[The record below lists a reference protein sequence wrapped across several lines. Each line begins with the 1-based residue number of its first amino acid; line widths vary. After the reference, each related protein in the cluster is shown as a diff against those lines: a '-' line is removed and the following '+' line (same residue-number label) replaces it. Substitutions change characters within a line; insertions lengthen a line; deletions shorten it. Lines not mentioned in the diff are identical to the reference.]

1 MLCLNV
7 IGFSTPDLH
16 GTTDMTTGTSLLD
29 ALIQALG
36 DSAIL
41 RTDTDMAGYTED
53 WRGRYK
59 GAALCV
65 ALPNSTQQVADIVRL
80 CNAHATP
87 VLPQGGNTSLCG
99 GAVPDEAG
107 PPPVIVNL
115 SRLRQIRRVDPA
127 NNSMEVEAGCVLAA
141 VQQAAAEQGRL
152 YPISLGAEGSCQIG
166 GTIATNAGG
175 TGVLRYGNT
184 RDNILGLEVVLPDGS
199 IWNGL
204 TALRKNN
211 TGFDLKHLFIGAEGT
226 LGIVTAAVL
235 KLHPLPTRHAIAW
248 LAPTDP
254 QAALDI
260 LGLFQQQ
267 CGSRLSAFEMIDS
280 NQLDIVMTHVPG
292 RKNPLSGAHPWH
304 VLVELSDTGSGTELQ
319 DVLQQILE
327 QASEQGLLHD
337 AVVASNDSQ
346 RAALWE
352 VRHSV
357 SEGNKKAGVGLTT
370 DSAVPVSSVPRF
382 IAAATDAVRRL
393 VPDLPILIVAH
404 LGDGNVHFIPFFTFD
419 AWNALPERD
428 AMAAAIRRAVNDVAD
443 ALGGTFS
450 AEHGVGR
457 TSLAEMAHYK
467 SRVELAMMRTL
478 KASFDPAAL
487 FNPGRLL
494 P

>member
-1 MLCLNV
+1 
-7 IGFSTPDLH
+7 
-16 GTTDMTTGTSLLD
+16 MTKGITLLD
-29 ALIQALG
+29 ALTQALG
-36 DSAIL
+36 QDAIL
-41 RTDTDMAGYTED
+41 HSEADTAGYTED

-59 GAALCV
+59 GPALCV
-65 ALPNSTQQVADIVRL
+65 ALPGSTQQVSDIVRL
-80 CNAHATP
+80 CNLHGTP

-99 GAVPDEAG
+99 GAVPAADG
-107 PPPVIVNL
+107 TPPVIVNL
-115 SRLRQIRRVDPA
+115 SRMRRIRGIDAA
-127 NNSMEVEAGCVLAA
+127 NNSMQVEAGCVLATI
-141 VQQAAAEQGRL
+141 QEAAAASGRL

-184 RDNILGLEVVLPDGS
+184 RDNILGLEVVLPDGR
-199 IWNGL
+199 IWNGM

-226 LGIVTAAVL
+226 MGIVTAAVL
-235 KLHPLPTRHAIAW
+235 KLHPLPTAHAVAW
-248 LAPTDP
+248 LAPDSP

-260 LGLFQQQ
+260 LGRFQDA
-267 CGSRLSAFEMIDS
+267 CGSRLSAFEMIDR
-280 NQLDIVMTHVPG
+280 NQLDVVMEHVPG
-292 RKNPLSGAHPWH
+292 RKNPLAGAHPWH
-304 VLVELSDTGSGTELQ
+304 VLVELSDTGDGAGLQ
-319 DVLQQILE
+319 DLLQQILE

-337 AVVASNDSQ
+337 AVVASNDTQ

-382 IAAATDAVRRL
+382 IDEATLAVRRL
-393 VPDLPILIVAH
+393 VPDLPVLIVAH
-404 LGDGNVHFIPFFTFD
+404 LGDGNVHFIPFFTFA
-419 AWNALPERD
+419 AWDALPDRD

-467 SRVELAMMRTL
+467 SAVELDMMRAL
-478 KASFDPAAL
+478 KATFDPSHL

>member
-1 MLCLNV
+1 MTN
-7 IGFSTPDLH
+7 
-16 GTTDMTTGTSLLD
+16 GTTLLD
-29 ALIQALG
+29 ALTQALG
-36 DSAIL
+36 
-41 RTDTDMAGYTED
+41 TDALLHSDADTAGYTED

-59 GAALCV
+59 GPALCV
-65 ALPNSTQQVADIVRL
+65 ALPGNTQQVADIVRL

-99 GAVPDEAG
+99 GAVPDADG
-107 PPPVIVNL
+107 KPPVIVNL
-115 SRLRQIRRVDPA
+115 ARMRKIRRVDAA
-127 NNSMEVEAGCVLAA
+127 NNSMEVEAGCVLAT
-141 VQQAAAEQGRL
+141 VQQAAAAEGRL

-184 RDNILGLEVVLPDGS
+184 RDNILGLEVVLPDGG
-199 IWNGL
+199 IWNGM

-226 LGIVTAAVL
+226 MGIVTAAVL
-235 KLHPLPTRHAIAW
+235 KLHPLPTAHAVAW
-248 LAPTDP
+248 LAPDSP

-260 LGLFQQQ
+260 LGLFQRA

-292 RKNPLSGAHPWH
+292 RKNPLAGAHPWH
-304 VLVELSDTGSGTELQ
+304 VLVELSDTGSGAELQ
-319 DVLQQILE
+319 DLLQQILE
-327 QASEQGLLHD
+327 QASEQDLLHD
-337 AVVASNDSQ
+337 AVIASNDTQ

-370 DSAVPVSSVPRF
+370 DSAVPVASVPHF
-382 IAAATDAVRRL
+382 IEAATAAVRRL
-393 VPDLPILIVAH
+393 VPDLPVLIVAH

-419 AWNALPERD
+419 AWHALPQRD
-428 AMAAAIRRAVNDVAD
+428 AMAAEIRRAVNDVAD

-467 SRVELAMMRTL
+467 SPVELAMMRAL
-478 KASFDPAAL
+478 KSTFDPANL

>member
-1 MLCLNV
+1 MTN
-7 IGFSTPDLH
+7 
-16 GTTDMTTGTSLLD
+16 GTTLLD
-29 ALIQALG
+29 ALTQALG
-36 DSAIL
+36 ADAIL
-41 RTDTDMAGYTED
+41 HSEADTAGYTED

-59 GAALCV
+59 GPALCV
-65 ALPNSTQQVADIVRL
+65 ALPGNTQQVADIVRL

-99 GAVPDEAG
+99 GAVPAADG
-107 PPPVIVNL
+107 TPPVIVNL
-115 SRLRQIRRVDPA
+115 ARMRRVRRVDAA
-127 NNSMEVEAGCVLAA
+127 NNSMEVEAGCVLAT
-141 VQQAAAEQGRL
+141 VQEAAAAEGRL

-184 RDNILGLEVVLPDGS
+184 RDNILGLEVVLPDGA

-226 LGIVTAAVL
+226 MGIVTAAVL
-235 KLHPLPTRHAIAW
+235 KLHPLPTSHAVAWIA
-248 LAPTDP
+248 PDSP

-260 LGLFQQQ
+260 LGLFQRA

-280 NQLDIVMTHVPG
+280 NQLDIVLAHVPG
-292 RKNPLSGAHPWH
+292 RKNPLAGAHPWH
-304 VLVELSDTGSGTELQ
+304 VLVELSDTGSGAELQ
-319 DVLQQILE
+319 DLLQQILE
-327 QASEQGLLHD
+327 QASELGLLHD
-337 AVVASNDSQ
+337 AVIASNDTQ

-382 IAAATDAVRRL
+382 IEDATAAVRRL
-393 VPDLPILIVAH
+393 VSDLPVLIVAH

-419 AWNALPERD
+419 AWNALPDRD
-428 AMAAAIRRAVNDVAD
+428 TMAANIRRTVNDVAD

-467 SRVELAMMRTL
+467 SPVELAMMRAL
-478 KASFDPAAL
+478 KSTFDPANL

>member
-1 MLCLNV
+1 
-7 IGFSTPDLH
+7 
-16 GTTDMTTGTSLLD
+16 MTNGITLLD
-29 ALIQALG
+29 ALTQALG
-36 DSAIL
+36 ADAIL
-41 RTDTDMAGYTED
+41 HSDADIAGYTED

-59 GAALCV
+59 GPALCV
-65 ALPNSTQQVADIVRL
+65 ALPGNTQQVADIVRL

-99 GAVPDEAG
+99 GAVPDAAG
-107 PPPVIVNL
+107 EPPVIVNL
-115 SRLRQIRRVDPA
+115 ARMRRVRRVDAA
-127 NNSMEVEAGCVLAA
+127 NNSMEVEAGCVLATVHDA
-141 VQQAAAEQGRL
+141 AAAEGRL

-184 RDNILGLEVVLPDGS
+184 RDNILGLEVVLPDGT

-226 LGIVTAAVL
+226 MGIVTAAVL
-235 KLHPLPTRHAIAW
+235 KLHPLPTAHAVAW
-248 LAPTDP
+248 MAPDSP
-254 QAALDI
+254 QAALAI
-260 LGLFQQQ
+260 LGLFQRA

-280 NQLDIVMTHVPG
+280 NQLDIVMAHVPG
-292 RKNPLSGAHPWH
+292 RKNPLAGAHPWH
-304 VLVELSDTGSGTELQ
+304 VLVELSDTGNGAELQ
-319 DVLQQILE
+319 DLLQQILE
-327 QASEQGLLHD
+327 QASELGLLHD
-337 AVVASNDSQ
+337 AVVASNDTQ

-382 IAAATDAVRRL
+382 IDEATAAVRRL
-393 VPDLPILIVAH
+393 VPGLPVLIVAH

-419 AWNALPERD
+419 AWNALPDRD
-428 AMAAAIRRAVNDVAD
+428 TMAADIRRAVNDVAD

-467 SRVELAMMRTL
+467 SPVELAMMRAL
-478 KASFDPAAL
+478 KSTFDPANL

>member
-1 MLCLNV
+1 MTN
-7 IGFSTPDLH
+7 
-16 GTTDMTTGTSLLD
+16 GTTLLD
-29 ALIQALG
+29 ALTQALG
-36 DSAIL
+36 
-41 RTDTDMAGYTED
+41 TDALLHSDADTAGYTED

-59 GAALCV
+59 GPALCV
-65 ALPNSTQQVADIVRL
+65 ALPGNTQQVADIVRL

-99 GAVPDEAG
+99 GAVPDADG
-107 PPPVIVNL
+107 KPPVIVNL
-115 SRLRQIRRVDPA
+115 ARMRKIRRVDAA
-127 NNSMEVEAGCVLAA
+127 NNSMEVEAGCVLAT
-141 VQQAAAEQGRL
+141 VQQAAAAEGRL

-184 RDNILGLEVVLPDGS
+184 RDNILGLEVVLPDGAV
-199 IWNGL
+199 WNGM

-226 LGIVTAAVL
+226 MGIVTAAVL
-235 KLHPLPTRHAIAW
+235 KLHPLPTAHAVAW
-248 LAPTDP
+248 LAPDSP

-260 LGLFQQQ
+260 LGLFQRA

-292 RKNPLSGAHPWH
+292 RKNPLAGAHPWH
-304 VLVELSDTGSGTELQ
+304 VLVELSDTGSGAELQ
-319 DVLQQILE
+319 DLLQQILE
-327 QASEQGLLHD
+327 QASEQNLLHD
-337 AVVASNDSQ
+337 AVIASNDTQ

-370 DSAVPVSSVPRF
+370 DSAVPVASVPHF
-382 IAAATDAVRRL
+382 IEAATAAVRRL
-393 VPDLPILIVAH
+393 VPDLPVLIVAH

-419 AWNALPERD
+419 AWQALPLRD
-428 AMAAAIRRAVNDVAD
+428 AMAAEIRRAVNDVAD

-467 SRVELAMMRTL
+467 SPVELAMMRAL
-478 KASFDPAAL
+478 KSTFDPANL

>member
-1 MLCLNV
+1 MING
-7 IGFSTPDLH
+7 IT
-16 GTTDMTTGTSLLD
+16 LLD
-29 ALIQALG
+29 ALAQALG
-36 DSAIL
+36 ADAIL
-41 RTDTDMAGYTED
+41 HSEADLAGYTED

-59 GAALCV
+59 GPALCV
-65 ALPNSTQQVADIVRL
+65 ALPGDTRQVSEIVRL
-80 CNAHATP
+80 CREHGTP

-99 GAVPDEAG
+99 GAVPAAEG
-107 PPPVIVNL
+107 RPPVIVNL
-115 SRLRQIRRVDPA
+115 SRMRRIRRVDAA

-141 VQQAAAEQGRL
+141 VQEAAAAEGRL
-152 YPISLGAEGSCQIG
+152 YPVSLGAEGSCQIG

-184 RDNILGLEVVLPDGS
+184 RDNVLGLEVVLPDGA

-211 TGFDLKHLFIGAEGT
+211 TGYDLKHLFIGAEGT
-226 LGIVTAAVL
+226 MGIVTAAVL
-235 KLHPLPTRHAIAW
+235 KLHPLPTAHAVAW
-248 LAPTDP
+248 LAPESP

-260 LGLFQQQ
+260 LGLFQRA

-280 NQLDIVMTHVPG
+280 NQLDVVMAHVPG
-292 RKNPLSGAHPWH
+292 RKNPLADAHPWH
-304 VLVELSDTGSGTELQ
+304 VLVELSDTGDDAALQ
-319 DVLQQILE
+319 DLLQLILE
-327 QASEQGLLHD
+327 QASEQGLLRD
-337 AVVASNDSQ
+337 AVVANSGAQ

-370 DSAVPVSSVPRF
+370 DTAVPVSAVPRF
-382 IAAATDAVRRL
+382 IDEATQAVRRL
-393 VPDLPILIVAH
+393 VPGLPVLIVAH

-419 AWNALPERD
+419 AWNALPGRD
-428 AMAAAIRRAVNDVAD
+428 AMAASIRRAVNDVAD

-457 TSLAEMAHYK
+457 SSLAEMAHYK
-467 SRVELAMMRTL
+467 SPVELAMMRAV
-478 KASFDPAAL
+478 KQAFDPDHL
-487 FNPGRLL
+487 FNPGRVL

>member
-1 MLCLNV
+1 
-7 IGFSTPDLH
+7 
-16 GTTDMTTGTSLLD
+16 MTNGITLLD
-29 ALIQALG
+29 ALTQALG
-36 DSAIL
+36 AEAIL
-41 RTDTDMAGYTED
+41 HSEADLAGYTED

-59 GAALCV
+59 GPALCV
-65 ALPNSTQQVADIVRL
+65 ALPGDTRQVSDIVRL
-80 CNAHATP
+80 CRAHGAP

-99 GAVPDEAG
+99 GAVPAAEG

-115 SRLRQIRRVDPA
+115 SRMRRIRRVDAA
-127 NNSMEVEAGCVLAA
+127 NNSMEVEAGCVLAT
-141 VQQAAAEQGRL
+141 VQEAAAAEGRL

-184 RDNILGLEVVLPDGS
+184 RDNVLGLEVVVPDGT

-211 TGFDLKHLFIGAEGT
+211 TGYDLKHLFIGAEGT
-226 LGIVTAAVL
+226 MGIVTAAVL
-235 KLHPLPTRHAIAW
+235 KLHPLPTAHAVAW
-248 LAPTDP
+248 VAPDSP
-254 QAALDI
+254 QAALDL
-260 LGLFQQQ
+260 LGRFQRA

-280 NQLDIVMTHVPG
+280 NQLDVVMAQVPG
-292 RKNPLSGAHPWH
+292 RKNPLAGVHPWH
-304 VLVELSDTGSGTELQ
+304 VLVELSDTGDDAELQ
-319 DVLQQILE
+319 ALLQQILG
-327 QASEQGLLHD
+327 QASELGLLRD
-337 AVVASNDSQ
+337 AVVASNGAQ

-370 DSAVPVSSVPRF
+370 DTAVPVSAVPRF
-382 IAAATDAVRRL
+382 IDEATQAVRRL
-393 VPDLPILIVAH
+393 VPGLPVLIVAH

-419 AWNALPERD
+419 AWNALPDRD
-428 AMAAAIRRAVNDVAD
+428 AMAASIRRAVNDVAD

-457 TSLAEMAHYK
+457 SSLAEMAHYK
-467 SRVELAMMRTL
+467 SPVELAMMRAV
-478 KASFDPAAL
+478 KQAFDPARL

>member
-1 MLCLNV
+1 
-7 IGFSTPDLH
+7 
-16 GTTDMTTGTSLLD
+16 MTNGITLLD
-29 ALIQALG
+29 ALTQALG
-36 DSAIL
+36 ADAIL
-41 RTDTDMAGYTED
+41 HSDTDMAGYTED

-59 GAALCV
+59 GPALCV
-65 ALPNSTQQVADIVRL
+65 ALPGNTQQVADIVRL

-99 GAVPDEAG
+99 GAVPDASG
-107 PPPVIVNL
+107 TPPVIVNL
-115 SRLRQIRRVDPA
+115 ARMRRVRRVDAA
-127 NNSMEVEAGCVLAA
+127 NNSMEVEAGCVLAT
-141 VQQAAAEQGRL
+141 VQDAAAAEGRL

-184 RDNILGLEVVLPDGS
+184 RDNILGLEVVLPDGG
-199 IWNGL
+199 IWNGM

-226 LGIVTAAVL
+226 MGIVTAAVL
-235 KLHPLPTRHAIAW
+235 KLHPLPTAHAVAW
-248 LAPTDP
+248 LAPDSP

-260 LGLFQQQ
+260 LGLFQRA

-292 RKNPLSGAHPWH
+292 RKNPLAGAHPWH
-304 VLVELSDTGSGTELQ
+304 VLVELSDTGSGAELQ
-319 DVLQQILE
+319 DLLQQILE
-327 QASEQGLLHD
+327 QASEQNLLHD
-337 AVVASNDSQ
+337 AVIASNDTQ

-370 DSAVPVSSVPRF
+370 DSAVPVASVPHF
-382 IAAATDAVRRL
+382 IEAATAAVRRL
-393 VPDLPILIVAH
+393 VPDLPVLIVAH

-419 AWNALPERD
+419 AWHALPQRD
-428 AMAAAIRRAVNDVAD
+428 AMAAEIRRAVNDVAD

-467 SRVELAMMRTL
+467 SPVELAMMRAL
-478 KASFDPAAL
+478 KSTFDPANL

>member
-1 MLCLNV
+1 
-7 IGFSTPDLH
+7 
-16 GTTDMTTGTSLLD
+16 MTNGITLLD
-29 ALIQALG
+29 ALTQALG
-36 DSAIL
+36 QDAIL
-41 RTDTDMAGYTED
+41 HSESDTAGYTED

-59 GAALCV
+59 GPALCV
-65 ALPNSTQQVADIVRL
+65 ALPGSTQQVSDIVRL
-80 CNAHATP
+80 CNLHGTP

-99 GAVPDEAG
+99 GAVPAADG
-107 PPPVIVNL
+107 TPPVIVNL
-115 SRLRQIRRVDPA
+115 SRMRRIRGIDAA
-127 NNSMEVEAGCVLAA
+127 NNSMQVEAGCVLATI
-141 VQQAAAEQGRL
+141 QEAAAASGRL

-184 RDNILGLEVVLPDGS
+184 RDNILGLEVVLPDGR
-199 IWNGL
+199 IWNGM

-226 LGIVTAAVL
+226 MGIVTAAVL
-235 KLHPLPTRHAIAW
+235 KLHPLPTAHAVAW
-248 LAPTDP
+248 LAPDSP

-260 LGLFQQQ
+260 LGRFQDA
-267 CGSRLSAFEMIDS
+267 CGSRLSAFEMIDR
-280 NQLDIVMTHVPG
+280 NQLDVVMEHVPG
-292 RKNPLSGAHPWH
+292 RKNPLAGAHPWH
-304 VLVELSDTGSGTELQ
+304 VLVELSDTGDGAGLQ
-319 DVLQQILE
+319 DLLQQILE
-327 QASEQGLLHD
+327 HASEQGLLHD
-337 AVVASNDSQ
+337 AVVASNDTQ

-382 IAAATDAVRRL
+382 IDEATLAVRRL
-393 VPDLPILIVAH
+393 VPDLPVLIVAH
-404 LGDGNVHFIPFFTFD
+404 LGDGNVHFIPFFTFA
-419 AWNALPERD
+419 AWDALPDRD

-467 SRVELAMMRTL
+467 SAVELDMMRAL
-478 KASFDPAAL
+478 KATFDSSNL

>member
-1 MLCLNV
+1 MTN
-7 IGFSTPDLH
+7 
-16 GTTDMTTGTSLLD
+16 GTTLLD
-29 ALIQALG
+29 ALTQALG
-36 DSAIL
+36 
-41 RTDTDMAGYTED
+41 TDALLHSDADTAGYTED

-59 GAALCV
+59 GPALCV
-65 ALPNSTQQVADIVRL
+65 ALPGNTQQVADIVRL

-99 GAVPDEAG
+99 GAVPDADG
-107 PPPVIVNL
+107 KPPVIVNL
-115 SRLRQIRRVDPA
+115 ARMRRIRRVDAA
-127 NNSMEVEAGCVLAA
+127 NNSMEVEAGCVLAT
-141 VQQAAAEQGRL
+141 VQQAAAAEGRL

-184 RDNILGLEVVLPDGS
+184 RDNILGLEVVLPDGAV
-199 IWNGL
+199 WNGM

-226 LGIVTAAVL
+226 MGIVTAAVL
-235 KLHPLPTRHAIAW
+235 KLHPLPTAHAVAW
-248 LAPTDP
+248 LAPDSP

-260 LGLFQQQ
+260 LGLFQRA

-280 NQLDIVMTHVPG
+280 NQLNIVMAHVPG
-292 RKNPLSGAHPWH
+292 RKNPLAGAHPWH
-304 VLVELSDTGSGTELQ
+304 VLVELSDTGSGAELQ
-319 DVLQQILE
+319 DLLQQILE
-327 QASEQGLLHD
+327 QASEQNLLHD
-337 AVVASNDSQ
+337 AVIASNDTQ

-370 DSAVPVSSVPRF
+370 DTAVPVSAVPRF
-382 IAAATDAVRRL
+382 IDEATRAVRAL
-393 VPDLPILIVAH
+393 VPGLPVLIVAH

-419 AWNALPERD
+419 AWNALPDRD
-428 AMAAAIRRAVNDVAD
+428 AMAASIRRAVNDVAD

-467 SRVELAMMRTL
+467 SPVELAMMRAL
-478 KASFDPAAL
+478 KSTFDPANL

>member
-1 MLCLNV
+1 
-7 IGFSTPDLH
+7 
-16 GTTDMTTGTSLLD
+16 MTNGITLLD
-29 ALIQALG
+29 ALAQALG
-36 DSAIL
+36 ADAIL
-41 RTDTDMAGYTED
+41 HSEADLAGYTED

-59 GAALCV
+59 GPALCV
-65 ALPNSTQQVADIVRL
+65 ALPGDTRQVSEIVRL
-80 CNAHATP
+80 CREHGTP

-99 GAVPDEAG
+99 GAVPAAEG
-107 PPPVIVNL
+107 RPPVIVNL
-115 SRLRQIRRVDPA
+115 SRMRRIRRVDAA

-141 VQQAAAEQGRL
+141 VQEAAAAEGRL
-152 YPISLGAEGSCQIG
+152 YPVSLGAEGSCQIG

-184 RDNILGLEVVLPDGS
+184 RDNVLGLEVVLPDGA

-211 TGFDLKHLFIGAEGT
+211 TGYDLKHLFIGAEGT
-226 LGIVTAAVL
+226 MGIVTAAVL
-235 KLHPLPTRHAIAW
+235 KLHPLPTAHAVAW
-248 LAPTDP
+248 LAPESP

-260 LGLFQQQ
+260 LGLFQRA

-280 NQLDIVMTHVPG
+280 NQLDVVMAHVPG
-292 RKNPLSGAHPWH
+292 RKNPLADAHPWH
-304 VLVELSDTGSGTELQ
+304 VLVELSDTGGDAALQ
-319 DVLQQILE
+319 DLLQRILE
-327 QASEQGLLHD
+327 QASEQGLLRD
-337 AVVASNDSQ
+337 AVVANSGAQ

-370 DSAVPVSSVPRF
+370 DTAVPVSAVPRF
-382 IAAATDAVRRL
+382 IDEATQAVRRL
-393 VPDLPILIVAH
+393 VPGLPVLIVAH

-419 AWNALPERD
+419 AWNALPGRD
-428 AMAAAIRRAVNDVAD
+428 AMAASIRRAVNDVAD

-457 TSLAEMAHYK
+457 SSLAEMAHYK
-467 SRVELAMMRTL
+467 SPVELAMMRAV
-478 KASFDPAAL
+478 KQAFDPDHL

>member
-1 MLCLNV
+1 MTN
-7 IGFSTPDLH
+7 
-16 GTTDMTTGTSLLD
+16 GTTLLD
-29 ALIQALG
+29 ALTQALG
-36 DSAIL
+36 
-41 RTDTDMAGYTED
+41 TDALLHSDADTAGYTED

-59 GAALCV
+59 GPALCV
-65 ALPNSTQQVADIVRL
+65 ALPGNTQQVADIVRL

-99 GAVPDEAG
+99 GAVPDADG
-107 PPPVIVNL
+107 KPPVIVNL
-115 SRLRQIRRVDPA
+115 ARMRKIRRVDAA
-127 NNSMEVEAGCVLAA
+127 NNSMEVEAGCVLAT
-141 VQQAAAEQGRL
+141 VQQAAAAEGRL

-184 RDNILGLEVVLPDGS
+184 RDNILGLEVVLPDGAV
-199 IWNGL
+199 WNGM

-226 LGIVTAAVL
+226 MGIVTAAVL
-235 KLHPLPTRHAIAW
+235 KLHPLPTAHAVAW
-248 LAPTDP
+248 LAPDSP

-260 LGLFQQQ
+260 LGLFQRA

-280 NQLDIVMTHVPG
+280 NQLDIVMAHVPG
-292 RKNPLSGAHPWH
+292 RKNPLAGAHPWH
-304 VLVELSDTGSGTELQ
+304 VLVELSDTGSGAELQ
-319 DVLQQILE
+319 DLLQQILE
-327 QASEQGLLHD
+327 QASEQNLLHD
-337 AVVASNDSQ
+337 AVIASNDTQ

-370 DSAVPVSSVPRF
+370 DSAVPVASVPHF
-382 IAAATDAVRRL
+382 IEAATAAVRRL
-393 VPDLPILIVAH
+393 VPDLPVLIVAH

-419 AWNALPERD
+419 AWQALPQRD
-428 AMAAAIRRAVNDVAD
+428 AMAAEIRRAVNDVAD

-467 SRVELAMMRTL
+467 SPVELAMMRAL
-478 KASFDPAAL
+478 KSTFDPANL

>member
-1 MLCLNV
+1 
-7 IGFSTPDLH
+7 
-16 GTTDMTTGTSLLD
+16 MTNGITLLD
-29 ALIQALG
+29 ALTQALG
-36 DSAIL
+36 ADAIL
-41 RTDTDMAGYTED
+41 HSDADTAGYTED

-59 GAALCV
+59 GPALCV
-65 ALPNSTQQVADIVRL
+65 ALPGNTQQVADIVRL

-99 GAVPDEAG
+99 GAVPDAAG
-107 PPPVIVNL
+107 KPPVIVNL
-115 SRLRQIRRVDPA
+115 ARMRRVRRVDAA
-127 NNSMEVEAGCVLAA
+127 NNSMEVEAGCVLATVHDA
-141 VQQAAAEQGRL
+141 AAAEGRL

-184 RDNILGLEVVLPDGS
+184 RDNILGLEVVLPDGT

-226 LGIVTAAVL
+226 MGIVTAAVL
-235 KLHPLPTRHAIAW
+235 KLHPLPTAHAVAW
-248 LAPTDP
+248 MAPDSP
-254 QAALDI
+254 QAALGI
-260 LGLFQQQ
+260 LGLFQRA

-280 NQLDIVMTHVPG
+280 NQLDIVMAHVPG
-292 RKNPLSGAHPWH
+292 RKNPLAGAHPWH
-304 VLVELSDTGSGTELQ
+304 VLVELSDTGNGAELQ
-319 DVLQQILE
+319 DLLQQILE
-327 QASEQGLLHD
+327 QASELGLLHD
-337 AVVASNDSQ
+337 AVVASNDTQ

-382 IAAATDAVRRL
+382 IDEATAAVRRL
-393 VPDLPILIVAH
+393 VPGLPVLIVAH

-419 AWNALPERD
+419 AWNALPDRD
-428 AMAAAIRRAVNDVAD
+428 TMAADIRRAVNDVAD

-467 SRVELAMMRTL
+467 SPVELAMMRAL
-478 KASFDPAAL
+478 KSTFDPANL

>member
-1 MLCLNV
+1 MT
-7 IGFSTPDLH
+7 STA
-16 GTTDMTTGTSLLD
+16 LLD
-29 ALIQALG
+29 ALTQALG
-36 DSAIL
+36 ADAIL
-41 RTDTDMAGYTED
+41 RNEADMAGYTED

-59 GAALCV
+59 GPALCV
-65 ALPNSTQQVADIVRL
+65 ALPGTPQQVADIVRL
-80 CNAHATP
+80 CNVHATP

-99 GAVPDEAG
+99 GAVPDAAG

-115 SRLRQIRRVDPA
+115 ARLRKIRRIDPA
-127 NNSMEVEAGCVLAA
+127 NNSMEVEAGCVLAT
-141 VQQAAAEQGRL
+141 VQQAAAEAGRL

-184 RDNILGLEVVLPDGS
+184 RDNILGLEVVLPDGT
-199 IWNGL
+199 IWHGL

-211 TGFDLKHLFIGAEGT
+211 TGFDLKHLFIGSEGT

-235 KLHPLPTRHAIAW
+235 KLHPLPTRHAVAW

-267 CGSRLSAFEMIDS
+267 CASRLSGFEMIDS
-280 NQLDIVMTHVPG
+280 NQLDIVMAHVPG
-292 RKNPLSGAHPWH
+292 RKNPLAGTHPWH
-304 VLVELSDTGSGTELQ
+304 VLVELSDTGSGPELQ

-337 AVVASNDSQ
+337 AVLATNDSQ

-370 DSAVPVSSVPRF
+370 DSAVPVSCVPQF
-382 IAAATDAVRRL
+382 IADATAAVHRL
-393 VPDLPILIVAH
+393 VPGLPILIVAH

-428 AMAAAIRRAVNDVAD
+428 ATAAAIRRAVNDAAD

-467 SRVELAMMRTL
+467 SPVELDMMRTL
-478 KASFDPAAL
+478 KAGFDPAAL